1 MPTTLLP
8 AHLIQSVAEEI
19 KELRKDVQ
27 QWIGLRNEF
36 AIALQDWD
44 DTVLEEI
51 TDSSSKLFPAKANS
65 YAEIAADSR
74 ETIFCKGNST
84 ISRMSLLLE
93 RIEQR
98 ILEMKQT
105 FGLLYLIFS

>member
-8 AHLIQSVAEEI
+8 AHLIQSVAEKI
-19 KELRKDVQ
+19 IELRKDVQ

-44 DTVLEEI
+44 DTVLQDI
-51 TDSSSKLFPAKANS
+51 TESSSKLFPVKADN

-74 ETIFCKGNST
+74 EAIFCKGNDT

-93 RIEQR
+93 RIERR
-98 ILEMKQT
+98 ILEIKQT
-105 FGLLYLIFS
+105 FGLLYLLFS